1 MRGAKLYL
9 ILLLLVSLLAFT
21 GCWGIRETDE
31 IAYVLMIGFDKGEKD
46 NTILTLSIA
55 NPKTATGN
63 TQGGSG
69 GEKTREIVSVEA
81 FGPVAMLDLLNTAID
96 RHINLQHTKAFIFSE
111 ELAREGLGCWLSPLM
126 RFRETRGTAEVF
138 ICRGKA
144 RDVIEKSNPFLE
156 LSPVKQIELVRKLS
170 EAHGFFPVTQLI
182 DLYLDTKSFSK
193 EPAVPLTGVHEGEF
207 ESTRPGILKGGAG
220 QYLAGEVPL
229 SGKNKVQFIGT
240 AAFRGDKL
248 VGLLDGQET
257 RYYLMLTGD
266 FGFGLIGVKDPLN
279 QSGAIGLRVQQGR
292 KPKYKTRVDEEGNV
306 TIDVE
311 LFLEPEIIASAS
323 ANDFERS
330 DLKPLLEEAFSR
342 QTERHCQNLIKRTQ
356 NELRADIFGFGGKVK
371 RKFLTEQP
379 WEEYEW
385 LEVYP
390 EIQINV
396 VAHTQIRRTG
406 LLLKRIPTTKG

>member
-31 IAYVLMIGFDKGEKD
+31 IAYVLMVGIDKGEKD

-55 NPKTATGN
+55 NPRAATGN
-63 TQGGSG
+63 SEGGG
-69 GEKTREIVSVEA
+69 GDKTREIVSVEA
-81 FGPVAMLDLLNTAID
+81 FGPVAMLDLLSTTID
-96 RHINLQHTKAFIFSE
+96 RHINLQHTKAYIFSE
-111 ELAREGLGCWLSPLM
+111 ELAREGLGRWLTPLM

-144 RDVIEKSNPFLE
+144 RDIVEKSNPFLE
-156 LSPVKQIELVRKLS
+156 LSPAKQIELIRKMS
-170 EAHGFFPVTQLI
+170 EAHGFFPITQLI
-182 DLYLDTKSFSK
+182 TLHQDTKSLSK
-193 EPAVPLTGVHEGEF
+193 EPTVPLTGIHEGEF
-207 ESTRPGILKGGAG
+207 ETTRPGILKGGAG
-220 QYLAGEVPL
+220 QYLAGEVPVA
-229 SGKNKVQFIGT
+229 GKNKVQFIGT

-248 VGLLDGQET
+248 VGLLDGEET

-266 FGFGLIGVKDPLN
+266 FGFGLIGVKDPLD
-279 QSGAIGLRVQQGR
+279 QSSAIGLRVQQGR
-292 KPKYKTRVDEEGNV
+292 KPKYKTRVDDQGNV
-306 TIDVE
+306 SIDVE
-311 LFLEPEIIASAS
+311 LFLEPEIIVSAS
-323 ANDFERS
+323 ANDFERT

-342 QTERHCQNLIKRTQ
+342 QTERQCQELIRRTQ
-356 NELRADIFGFGGKVK
+356 DELGADIFGFGGKVK
-371 RKFLTEQP
+371 REFLTERP

-396 VAHTQIRRTG
+396 VVHSQIRRTG